1 MTEMKQESSAV
12 LIGDIVG
19 SRRAPDR
26 RRLHERVS
34 ATLDEVNAVVGP
46 EVGLAITAGDE
57 FQGTFADVGSAL
69 AAALRLRLAL
79 LPEVD
84 VRQGIGWGPVAV
96 LAESPRVEDGPGWW
110 AARAA
115 IEAVEDDASRSATRS
130 ARTRYTLA
138 PGVEGPSPDAV
149 NAALLASDH
158 LVGRLDERSL
168 SVLRGLLSGSTQQEL
183 ARAEGITASAVSQRV
198 RNDGLG
204 VVRAVDE
211 HLRGIR

>member
-1 MTEMKQESSAV
+1 M

-19 SRRAPDR
+19 SRRAADR
-26 RRLHERVS
+26 RRLHDVVS
-34 ATLDEVNAVVGP
+34 AALTGVNEVVEP
-46 EVGLAITAGDE
+46 EVALAVTAGDE
-57 FQGTFADVGSAL
+57 FQATFADVGSAL
-69 AAALRLRLAL
+69 AAALRLRIAL

-84 VRQGIGWGPVAV
+84 VRLGIGWGPVSV

-130 ARTRYTLA
+130 ARTRYLPA
-138 PGVEGPSPDAV
+138 PDVAAPDPEPV
-149 NAALLASDH
+149 NAALLACDH
-158 LVGRLDERSL
+158 LVGRLDRRSL

-183 ARAEGITASAVSQRV
+183 ALAEGISASAVSQRV
-198 RNDGLG
+198 RGDGLG

-211 HLRGIR
+211 HLRRIR